1 MNKIE
6 VGIVDSFVFNTI
18 KNQGTK
24 GAGESKLHLT
34 SKQNES
40 SYDNFFNKVERNRD
54 EKKKS
59 FIFNITTYF
68 EFPVCFM

>member
-40 SYDNFFNKVERNRD
+40 SYDNFFNNFTDIK
-54 EKKKS
+54 
-59 FIFNITTYF
+59 
-68 EFPVCFM
+68 CFLIYLI